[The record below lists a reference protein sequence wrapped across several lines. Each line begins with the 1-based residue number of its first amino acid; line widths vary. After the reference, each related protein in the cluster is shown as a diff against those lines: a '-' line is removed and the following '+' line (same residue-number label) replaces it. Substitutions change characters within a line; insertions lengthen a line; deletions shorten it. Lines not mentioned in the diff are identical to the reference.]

1 MYKIE
6 IAFLLLFIFVS
17 CQKDPEPIFELSVPT
32 LKCDAAGGHQV
43 ISVTSNLDWN
53 VETSGEDWISTD
65 QNSGSKN
72 GKITV
77 TISENKSIEPRM
89 TVLKIKAQ
97 NLTQLV
103 SISQTGALALLTID
117 KTIQNIESSNGS
129 FTLGVTTNGANW
141 STSGVPAWIS
151 LTPASGSASGNISVG
166 YQANTL
172 AASRNATITFTSGSS
187 SKTLTIIQAPASATL
202 SLDKTNENVNST
214 AGNFTLDV
222 TTNGA
227 NWSTSGV
234 PAWISLIPA
243 NGSVSGNI
251 SVSYQANTLASP
263 RSASITF
270 TSGSSSKVLTVNQA
284 AASASI
290 SLDKTSEN
298 VNSAA
303 GSFAV
308 EVTTNGASWTT
319 SGVPNWITINPANG
333 STSGQVTISYQA
345 NNLAVSRT
353 ATITFTS
360 GTSSKSLVITQTE
373 ATPVLQ
379 INISKKQV
387 GYQAGSLL
395 VELTTNNAEWKI
407 TGLPAWMSANPLQG
421 DKSGTV
427 TLSYQA
433 NTLKEKR
440 SAQIV
445 FSAGNISQ
453 TLFFEQLTPVDAND
467 GGNW

>member
-1 MYKIE
+1 
-6 IAFLLLFIFVS
+6 
-17 CQKDPEPIFELSVPT
+17 
-32 LKCDAAGGHQV
+32 
-43 ISVTSNLDWN
+43 
-53 VETSGEDWISTD
+53 
-65 QNSGSKN
+65 
-72 GKITV
+72 
-77 TISENKSIEPRM
+77 
-89 TVLKIKAQ
+89 
-97 NLTQLV
+97 
-103 SISQTGALALLTID
+103 
-117 KTIQNIESSNGS
+117 
-129 FTLGVTTNGANW
+129 VTTNGANW

>member
-32 LKCDAAGGHQV
+32 LKFDAAGGHQV

-117 KTIQNIESSNGS
+117 KTIENIESSNGS

-141 STSGVPAWIS
+141 STSGVPSWITLSPANGTSSGQLTISYQSNTLAVSRNATITFTSGTSSKS
-151 LTPASGSASGNISVG
+151 LTITQAAASATLSLDKTSENVNSTAGNFTVDVTTNGANWSTSGVPSWITLSPANGSSSGQVNIS
-166 YQANTL
+166 YPSNTL
-172 AASRNATITFTSGSS
+172 AASRNATITFTSG
-187 SKTLTIIQAPASATL
+187 
-202 SLDKTNENVNST
+202 
-214 AGNFTLDV
+214 
-222 TTNGA
+222 
-227 NWSTSGV
+227 
-234 PAWISLIPA
+234 
-243 NGSVSGNI
+243 
-251 SVSYQANTLASP
+251 
-263 RSASITF
+263 
-270 TSGSSSKVLTVNQA
+270 
-284 AASASI
+284 
-290 SLDKTSEN
+290 
-298 VNSAA
+298 
-303 GSFAV
+303 
-308 EVTTNGASWTT
+308 
-319 SGVPNWITINPANG
+319 
-333 STSGQVTISYQA
+333 
-345 NNLAVSRT
+345 
-353 ATITFTS
+353 
-360 GTSSKSLVITQTE
+360 TSSKSLTITQAAANT
-373 ATPVLQ
+373 VLQ
-379 INISKKQV
+379 INITKKQI
-387 GYQAGSLL
+387 GYQAGSLSIE
-395 VELTTNNAEWKI
+395 VTTNNAEWNI
-407 TGLPAWMSANPLQG
+407 TGLPVWINANPLQG
-421 DKSGTV
+421 DKSGPI
-427 TLSYQA
+427 TLNYQA

-445 FSAGNISQ
+445 FSAGNVSQ
-453 TLFFEQLTPVDAND
+453 TLLIEQLTSIDAND